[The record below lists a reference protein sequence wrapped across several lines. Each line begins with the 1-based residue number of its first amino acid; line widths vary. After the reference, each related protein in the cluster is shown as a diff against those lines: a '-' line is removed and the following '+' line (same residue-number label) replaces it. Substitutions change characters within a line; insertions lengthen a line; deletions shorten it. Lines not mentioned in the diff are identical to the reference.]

1 MAEALERTEPR
12 AAEAATGLRAALPG
26 LADALRAETFKVVRR
41 RMTYIL
47 LAVLCALVV
56 LFYIILWL
64 RIKFGPEPGPQ
75 GLAEWVAL
83 RSAMSFANV
92 VPYGLAL
99 ERFFVTLMAVIF
111 AGTMT
116 GNEFDWRTA
125 GAVTARGVRRWHFL
139 LAKVVISLAFTA
151 LAVVLGFLAALA
163 CSAWFTHLYD
173 LPWGTFS
180 SGRIIDMG
188 ISLLRTAYVV
198 CPFVFLAIL
207 LAITWRSAGQA
218 VGAGLGLYFIEGIF
232 TGLLSNV
239 SGFLGRIPEALL
251 NVNGDAVLRANGL
264 VDRGASGGPFFIP
277 PGGPGP
283 WQGALVLLAWMTLF
297 LSIAFWRFNRRDIQ
311 D

>member
-1 MAEALERTEPR
+1 LAEALDRTEPL
-12 AAEAATGLRAALPG
+12 ATEAAAGLRAELPG
-26 LADALRAETFKVVRR
+26 LTDALRAETFKVVRR

-47 LAVLCALVV
+47 LTVLVGLIV

-111 AGTMT
+111 AGTMV
-116 GNEFDWRTA
+116 GNEFDWRTV
-125 GAVTARGVRRWHFL
+125 GVVTARGVRRWHFL
-139 LAKVVISLAFTA
+139 LAKVLTALAFTA
-151 LAVVLGFLAALA
+151 IAVVLGFLAALA

-180 SGRIIDMG
+180 VERILDMG
-188 ISLLRTAYVV
+188 VSMLRTAYVV
-198 CPFVFLAIL
+198 CPFVFIAIL
-207 LAITWRSAGQA
+207 FATVWRSAGQA
-218 VGAGLGLYFIEGIF
+218 VGAGLGMYFIEGIF

-251 NVNGDAVLRANGL
+251 NVNGDAVLRANGV
-264 VDRGASGGPFFIP
+264 VDRGGSGGPFFIP
-277 PGGPGP
+277 PDGPDPWRGG
-283 WQGALVLLAWMTLF
+283 LVLLAWMALF
-297 LSIAFWRFNRRDIQ
+297 LGLAFWRFNRRDIQ
-311 D
+311 E